1 MSSLSTLAKD
11 LEKKSKEQQH
21 STEQMLK
28 TAFSEHE
35 KSVSA
40 ALNSSVQT
48 INAAIE
54 DHNSRLNESLRGHR
68 ETMEGAL
75 QSNCNR
81 VLRMTGRTWLT
92 ISLVTVL
99 LTATCAAVL
108 WWQGNL
114 IRDNLAEMT
123 LQRDTLQKLNAQT
136 WGVTFQE
143 DINGR
148 FLVLPEGTNIDTDRN
163 WTVGSGSTQKN
174 AIRLIRERN

>member
-28 TAFSEHE
+28 TAFSAHE
-35 KSVSA
+35 KSVST

-54 DHNSRLNESLRGHR
+54 DHNSRLSESLRGHR
-68 ETMEGAL
+68 ETMESAL
-75 QSNCNR
+75 QANSNR

-99 LTATCAAVL
+99 LTGTCGGLL
-108 WWQGNL
+108 WWQSNL
-114 IRDNLAEMT
+114 IAANQAAIALQTETLA
-123 LQRDTLQKLNAQT
+123 KLNGAT
-136 WGVTFQE
+136 WGVQFYE
-143 DINGR
+143 DSTGR
-148 FLVLPEGTNIDTDRN
+148 FIVLPRGMTTDRQKN
-163 WTVGSGSTQKN
+163 WTFNDGKQAVKLVQ
-174 AIRLIRERN
+174 E